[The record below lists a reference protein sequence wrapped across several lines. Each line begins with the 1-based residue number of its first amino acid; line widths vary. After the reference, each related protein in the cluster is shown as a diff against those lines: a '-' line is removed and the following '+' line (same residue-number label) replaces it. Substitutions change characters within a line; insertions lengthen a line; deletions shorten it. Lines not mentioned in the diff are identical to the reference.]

1 MLAQA
6 EQNAGNFTPRDF
18 RDALSTFA
26 TGVTIVTTQGL
37 DGEPVGMTAS
47 SFNSV
52 STDPPLILWSVT
64 KTALSAE
71 AFRLARNFAVHVL
84 ATDQTDLS
92 NLFAKSGANKFGSC
106 DYQIDRG
113 NVPVLTGCA
122 TRFDCTNWAVYEGGD
137 HWIIIG
143 HVDGIERS
151 KKEGLV
157 FGGGAYAIAAPLTT
171 PTGESATLLEG
182 ESAAESL
189 LFYHL
194 SRAYHQMGHHIHQ
207 AVRDAGLTLAEWR
220 ILASLHGEISLSF
233 SELSARTFLDP
244 QSLSDIL
251 TSLQSEGLCNLSNE
265 VGSHTAEGT
274 ASGAKRV
281 EQLFELSHEIENRA
295 LESASESQREK
306 LVTLLKQ
313 IVSNTDAIGSDS

>member
-1 MLAQA
+1 MLAHADQMI
-6 EQNAGNFTPRDF
+6 GDFTPRDF

-26 TGVTIVTTQGL
+26 TGVTIVTTRGL

-71 AFRLARNFAVHVL
+71 AFRQAKNFAVHIL

-92 NLFAKSGANKFGSC
+92 NLFAKSGADKFGGC
-106 DYQIDRG
+106 DYRLDQG
-113 NVPVLTGCA
+113 SVPVLTGCA

-143 HVDGIERS
+143 HVDAIERN

-157 FGGGAYAIAAPLTT
+157 FGGGGYAIASPLTT
-171 PTGESATLLEG
+171 PTGESATHLEG

-189 LFYHL
+189 IFYHL

-220 ILASLHGEISLSF
+220 ILASLYGEVSLSF
-233 SELSARTFLDP
+233 FELSARTYLDP
-244 QSLSDIL
+244 QSLSDII
-251 TSLQSEGLCNLSNE
+251 TSLESEGLCNLSTK
-265 VGSHTAEGT
+265 GGLRSARGT
-274 ASGAKRV
+274 ACGAQRV
-281 EQLFELSHEIENRA
+281 ERIFELSHDIESRA
-295 LESASESQREK
+295 LENVSPSQREA
-306 LVTLLKQ
+306 LVNRLKK
-313 IVSNTDAIGSDS
+313 IVSRTGTIAPDK